1 MKENDTIQVYHNG
14 FLHEYKKSDI
24 SIIVEGK
31 SDFCIIGNYEEGV
44 FGSLYD
50 YGLYVYSKHGYE
62 LGSFTI
68 HKLKQLD
75 PQKFRLKTKKVFFQ
89 NKKTAEK
96 YAQQIN
102 EKIQNDEITK
112 L

>member
-1 MKENDTIQVYHNG
+1 MKENDTIKVYHNE
-14 FLHEYKKSDI
+14 FLREYKKSDI

-31 SDFCIIGNYEEGV
+31 SDYCIIGNYEQGV
-44 FGSLYD
+44 FGGFYD
-50 YGLYVYSKHGYE
+50 FGLYVYSKHGYE

-75 PQKFRLKTKKVFFQ
+75 PQKFGLKTKKVFFQ
-89 NKKTAEK
+89 YKKTAEK
-96 YAQQIN
+96 YAEQLN
-102 EKIQNDEITK
+102 EKIKNNEITI